1 MRAFAL
7 LATLALAGCTSARAG
22 DQSSEEQW
30 DLVKM
35 EANSWGR
42 MLSGWSI
49 GPDGSGGWWVR
60 ENADGSQAPYGAYT
74 VTYRS
79 FEAGPEGFARVREAL
94 AAIPDPAPDPG
105 MDCDNFMTDAVYGTL
120 RITRQATT
128 TETAWNEG
136 CLDDGYVAMMDGFRA
151 ADELVEGWARAGT
164 VSRIEH
170 FDENGVGTGT
180 TFPDEE

>member
-1 MRAFAL
+1 MRALAL
-7 LATLALAGCTSARAG
+7 LATLALAGCASAQAG
-22 DQSSEEQW
+22 DQSAGDW
-30 DLVKM
+30 DMVRM

-60 ENADGSQAPYGAYT
+60 ENADGTQAPYGAYK

-79 FEAGPEGFARVREAL
+79 FEAGPEGWAKVREAL
-94 AAIPDPAPDPG
+94 ADIPDPAPDPSV
-105 MDCDNFMTDAVYGTL
+105 DCDNFMTDAVYGTL

-136 CLDDGYVAMMDGFRA
+136 CMDDGYVAIMDRFRA
-151 ADELVEGWARAGT
+151 ADELVEGWAKAGP
-164 VSRIEH
+164 VSRIET
-170 FDENGVGTGT
+170 FDESGASTGIEY
-180 TFPDEE
+180 PE